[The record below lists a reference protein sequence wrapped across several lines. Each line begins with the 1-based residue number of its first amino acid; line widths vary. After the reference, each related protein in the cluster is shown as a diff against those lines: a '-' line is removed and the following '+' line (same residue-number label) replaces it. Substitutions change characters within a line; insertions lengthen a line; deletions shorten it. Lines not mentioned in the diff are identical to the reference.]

1 MISPNDPRLL
11 SPKFHGVLTFN
22 SVHTARA
29 AAKAFAESVPG
40 AVVPMLTT
48 VVMPSKAKL
57 LFMRLRDEA
66 DARLLTDSKFQ
77 YIEFVEPPD
86 VESSI
91 DIMKTYLHSSDGI
104 EAEILGS

>member
-1 MISPNDPRLL
+1 MIAPNDPRLS
-11 SPKFHGVLTFN
+11 SPKFNGVLTFN

-57 LFMRLRDEA
+57 LFMRLRDDA
-66 DARLLTDSKFQ
+66 DARLLIDSKFQ
-77 YIEFVEPPD
+77 YVEIVEPPA

-91 DIMKTYLHSSDGI
+91 DIMKTYLHASDGI
-104 EAEILGS
+104 EAEFIG